1 GGAGPR
7 GGGFR
12 SKTGRQPA
20 RPAAGASPTRGGR
33 GTSHEEVSPVQGV
46 HTADAFIDNGVFG
59 THTIRFE
66 TGRPARLANRSA
78 VVYLDDETMVLSAP
92 TPPNQPKEGLDF
104 FPPTGDVAK
113 RRDAAGPISRSS
125 FPPAG
130 GPS

>member
-66 TGRPARLANRSA
+66 TGRLARLANGSA

-92 TPPNQPKEGLDF
+92 TPSKQPQEGLGF
-104 FPPTGDVAK
+104 FPLTGGVGEAGY
-113 RRDAAGPISRSS
+113 RAGPIPRSL
-125 FPPAG
+125 FPPVG
-130 GPS
+130 GP